1 MCVQH
6 VYNHVVHT
14 CVSSHTQIGTHLLQ
28 LLSPTDAMIVLNN
41 TRSSFAIL
49 PNGTLVTAVVLD
61 CEQQVDYTLTIVSQ
75 EEGLLVP
82 LAVVWVTVSD
92 VADTAPVFNQQE
104 YQVSVPRNLTV
115 GTVIATITATTMDLA
130 TPSYSLFAAS
140 TTGFF
145 AIGSRSGNITLL
157 SLLPP
162 RVGSPYRLVIVATSG
177 TNGPSA
183 EAVIIVTVSHTNTPP
198 FFSSS
203 SLVLGVATT
212 PTVGSVF
219 GYVLAS
225 NHDDPNTP
233 EGTIT
238 YSIPDNVSC

>member
-1 MCVQH
+1 M
-6 VYNHVVHT
+6 YT

-28 LLSPTDAMIVLNN
+28 LLAPTDAMIILNN
-41 TRSSFAIL
+41 TRTSFAIL

-61 CEQQVDYTLTIVSQ
+61 REQQADYTLTIVSQ

-82 LAVVWVTVSD
+82 LGVVWVTVSD

-115 GTVIATITATTMDLA
+115 GSVVATITATAMDLA
-130 TPSYSLFAAS
+130 PPSYSLIAAGA
-140 TTGFF
+140 TGLF
-145 AIGSRSGNITLL
+145 AIGSHSGNITLL

-183 EAVIIVTVSHTNTPP
+183 EAVVILTVSHTNTRPS
-198 FFSSS
+198 FSSP
-203 SLVLGVATT
+203 SLVLGVAAT

-219 GYVLAS
+219 GYVLAT

-233 EGTIT
+233 EGTIS
-238 YSIPDNVSC
+238 YSTPDNVSC